1 MPLLET
7 PLPDILYRGKV
18 RDTFDLGDGLLLMVA
33 TDRISAFD
41 VVLPNGIPDKGRVL
55 SRMSEYWFEIT
66 QHIVPSHFVALAS
79 DRDSLGALAD
89 HPKLRD
95 LPEEIAQ
102 QAMVVKRAE
111 RIDAECV
118 VRAYLTGSALVDYNA
133 TGTVFGVPM
142 GPGLVDGSK
151 LPELMFTPTTKAE
164 VGHDEPVSMEELGGM
179 VGAELA
185 GKLRDLSFAVFQHAH
200 DVAAE
205 RGIIIADT
213 KFEFGMRD
221 GEIIL
226 IDEVL
231 TPDSSRFWDA
241 ALYNPGRSQPNFDKQ
256 FVRDWLLTQKDW
268 DRTPPAPTLP
278 DDIVEKTQERYLAA
292 YERLTGRSLARS

>member
-1 MPLLET
+1 MPLFET

-55 SRMSEYWFEIT
+55 SRMSRFWFEQT
-66 QHIVPSHFVALAS
+66 GHIVPNHFIALA
-79 DRDSLGALAD
+79 DDKEALGGLAD
-89 HPKLRD
+89 HPTLRA
-95 LPEEIAQ
+95 LPADVAG

-133 TGTVFGVPM
+133 TGTIFGVAMPS
-142 GPGLVDGSK
+142 GLLDGSK

-164 VGHDEPVSMEELGGM
+164 VGHDEPVTIEELGGM
-179 VGAELA
+179 VGVELA
-185 GKLRDLSFAVFQHAH
+185 AQLQELSFAVFQHAH

-213 KFEFGMRD
+213 KFEFGIRD
-221 GEIIL
+221 GEVIL

-241 ALYNPGRSQPNFDKQ
+241 SGHDPGKSQPNFDKQ

-268 DRTPPAPTLP
+268 DRTPPAPSLP
-278 DDIVEKTQERYLAA
+278 DDIVEKTRERYLEA
-292 YERLTGRSLARS
+292 YERLTGQPLS

>member
-7 PLPDILYRGKV
+7 PLPNILYRGKV

-41 VVLPNGIPDKGRVL
+41 VVLPSGIPDKGRVL
-55 SRMSEYWFEIT
+55 SRMSRFWFEQT
-66 QHIVPSHFVALAS
+66 GHIVPNHFI
-79 DRDSLGALAD
+79 ALAD
-89 HPKLRD
+89 DAGALGDLAQHPLLRD
-95 LPEEIAQ
+95 LPPEVAG

-133 TGTVFGVPM
+133 TGTMFGVEMPQ
-142 GPGLVDGSK
+142 GLLDGSK
-151 LPELMFTPTTKAE
+151 LPQLFFTPTTKAE
-164 VGHDEPVSMEELGGM
+164 VGHDEPVTIEQLGEM
-179 VGAELA
+179 VGVELA
-185 GKLRDLSFAVFQHAH
+185 GKLQELSFAVFQHAH

-213 KFEFGMRD
+213 KFEFGIRD

-241 ALYNPGRSQPNFDKQ
+241 SGHSPGKSQPNYDKQ

-268 DRTPPAPTLP
+268 DRTPPAPALP
-278 DDIVEKTQERYLAA
+278 DDVVQKTTERYWEA
-292 YERLTGRSLARS
+292 YRKLTGQAA

>member
-7 PLPDILYRGKV
+7 PLPDRLYRGKV
-18 RDTFDLGDGLLLMVA
+18 RDTYDLGDGLLLMVA

-41 VVLPNGIPDKGRVL
+41 VVLPTAIPDKGRVL
-55 SRMSEYWFEIT
+55 SLMSKFWFDQT
-66 QHIVPSHFVALAS
+66 RDIVPNHFIALAE
-79 DRDSLGALAD
+79 DKDQLGDLAE
-89 HPKLRD
+89 HPLLKD
-95 LPEEIAQ
+95 LAPEIAQ
-102 QAMVVKRAE
+102 QAMIVKRAE

-133 TGTVFGVPM
+133 TGTMFGVPM
-142 GPGLVDGSK
+142 APGLVDGSR

-164 VGHDEPVSMEELGGM
+164 IGHDEPLNAEEMASL
-179 VGAELA
+179 VGAEMA
-185 GKLRDLSFAVFQHAH
+185 TKLQELSFAVFQHAH

-213 KFEFGMRD
+213 KFEFGLRD
-221 GEIIL
+221 GEVIL

-241 ALYNPGRSQPNFDKQ
+241 SGWNPGKSQPNYDKQ

-268 DRTPPAPTLP
+268 DRTPPAPALP
-278 DDIVEKTQERYLAA
+278 DDVVEKTTERYWEA
-292 YERLTGRSLARS
+292 YRKLTGQTA

>member
-7 PLPDILYRGKV
+7 PLPDRLYRGKV
-18 RDTFDLGDGLLLMVA
+18 RDTYDLGDGLLLMVA

-41 VVLPNGIPDKGRVL
+41 VVLPTAIPDKGRVL
-55 SRMSEYWFEIT
+55 SLMSKFWFDRT
-66 QHIVPSHFVALAS
+66 RHIVPNHFIALAE
-79 DRDSLGALAD
+79 DTDQLGDLAD
-89 HPKLRD
+89 HPLLQD
-95 LPEEIAQ
+95 LAPEIAQ

-133 TGTVFGVPM
+133 TGTMFGVPM
-142 GPGLVDGSK
+142 APGLVDGSR

-164 VGHDEPVSMEELGGM
+164 IGHDEPLNAEEMADL
-179 VGAELA
+179 VGADMA
-185 GKLRDLSFAVFQHAH
+185 TTLRDLSFAVFQHAH

-221 GEIIL
+221 GEVIL

-241 ALYNPGRSQPNFDKQ
+241 SGWNPGKSQPNYDKQ

-268 DRTPPAPTLP
+268 DRTPPAPALP
-278 DDIVEKTQERYLAA
+278 DEVVEKTTERYWEA
-292 YERLTGRSLARS
+292 YRKLTGQAA

>member
-1 MPLLET
+1 MPLLDT
-7 PLPDILYRGKV
+7 PLPDRLYRGKV
-18 RDTFDLGDGLLLMVA
+18 RDTYDLGDGLLLMVA

-41 VVLPNGIPDKGRVL
+41 VVLPTGIPDKGRVL
-55 SRMSEYWFEIT
+55 SLMSQFWFGET
-66 QHIVPSHFVALAS
+66 SHIVPNHFIALAE
-79 DRDSLGALAD
+79 DKEALGSLAEHPLLNDLA
-89 HPKLRD
+89 PK
-95 LPEEIAQ
+95 IARQ
-102 QAMVVKRAE
+102 SMVVRRAD

-133 TGTVFGVPM
+133 TGTMFGVPM
-142 GPGLVDGSK
+142 APGLVDGSR

-164 VGHDEPVSMEELGGM
+164 VGHDEPLNAEELASLI
-179 VGAELA
+179 GADLA
-185 GKLRDLSFAVFQHAH
+185 ERLRDLSFALFQHAH

-241 ALYNPGRSQPNFDKQ
+241 AGWNPGKSQPNYDKQ

-268 DRTPPAPTLP
+268 DRTPPAPPLP
-278 DDIVEKTQERYLAA
+278 DDIVQKTTERYWEA
-292 YERLTGRSLARS
+292 YRKLTGKAA